1 MVDPALPTDVRA
13 HPPAET
19 NMTSTDHPPVAGTTG
34 SAIDY
39 NPFAP
44 DFYTSDPFGVYRRM
58 RDEAPVY
65 WSEQWGWYALTRFE
79 DVRAAALDADTFR
92 SFEGM
97 DIDDSR
103 LEQVPPGSIGSM
115 DNPRHDQVRSVVQP
129 YFLPRRIAALEDG
142 IRVVVRDLVA
152 TWRDRGSVG
161 TGSVDL
167 AQELAWP
174 MPFDVFFHLMGLP
187 SRHDQDPLARTRREQ
202 LEHWTHELKDRVPGT
217 PHLTPVA
224 RAATAG
230 VQQFFIELLEERRR
244 AARGDLVTRF
254 VQADIDGVPF
264 VDAQVTPMSEVSGLM
279 MILFLGGVESTA
291 GLTGTLFKLLA
302 ENPDQRALLQ
312 ADPSLIPAAVEEA
325 LRLITPLQLTART
338 TSRDVTLHGV
348 TIPAG
353 SRVVLVPGAANRDER
368 QFADPDRFDISRPR
382 SRHLGF
388 GEGVHGCLGAP
399 LARLEARV
407 ALEEALP
414 VLGDYDL
421 AGQPGFYP
429 SSPNMYVWKHLPVSF
444 RPAGRRPAHVESV
457 HHRTTTVTLATS
469 ELETR
474 TRVVAK
480 RQVAD
485 GVAALTL
492 RDLDGHPLPPWDAG
506 AHVDLILDDA
516 PTRQYSLCG
525 DPAGAAEYRLGIL
538 RDPDGRGSS
547 RYVHDRLQEGDTV
560 RVRGPRN
567 NFPLVASPRYLFV
580 AGGIGITPILP
591 MIRSAEEAGADW
603 RLVYGGRRRASMA
616 FLDELARYGDRVSVC
631 PQDETGLL
639 DLDTL
644 LGTPLP
650 DTLVYCCGP
659 EPLLAAVE
667 QRCAGWPPRSL
678 HVERFAPKALTAP
691 VRTEA
696 FEVVLQQSGLTLT
709 IPPDRSILSVVDEA
723 GVGVLSSCAEGTCG
737 TCETT
742 VLDGI
747 PDHRDSVLDETEKK
761 ANDCMMICVSR
772 SCTERLVLD
781 L

>member
-1 MVDPALPTDVRA
+1 MA
-13 HPPAET
+13 
-19 NMTSTDHPPVAGTTG
+19 STAT
-34 SAIDY
+34 AIDY

-44 DFYTSDPFGVYRRM
+44 DFYTSDPFGVYRWM

-65 WSEQWGWYALTRFE
+65 YSERWGWYALTRFE

-115 DNPRHDQVRSVVQP
+115 DNPRHDQVRQVVQP
-129 YFLPRRIAALEDG
+129 YFLPRRIAELEDG
-142 IRVVVRDLVA
+142 IRAVVRELVA
-152 TWRDRGSVG
+152 SWGDRGAG
-161 TGSVDL
+161 GRATVDI

-174 MPFDVFFHLMGLP
+174 MPFDVFFHLMGMP
-187 SRHDQDPLARTRREQ
+187 GRHEKDPVERARREQ

-230 VQQFFIELLEERRR
+230 VQQYFIDLLEDRRR
-244 AARGDLVTRF
+244 SAREDLVTKF
-254 VQADIDGVPF
+254 VQADIGGEPF
-264 VDAQVTPMSEVSGLM
+264 VDAQVTPASEVSGLM

-302 ENPDQRALLQ
+302 ENPGQRALLQ

-338 TSRDVTLHGV
+338 TSREVTLHGV

-353 SRVVLVPGAANRDER
+353 GRVVLVPGAANRDER
-368 QFADPDRFDISRPR
+368 QFADPDTFDLTRPR
-382 SRHLGF
+382 GRHLGF

-399 LARLEARV
+399 LARLEARI

-414 VLGDYDL
+414 VLGDYQP
-421 AGQPGFYP
+421 AGSPGFYP
-429 SSPNMYVWKHLPVSF
+429 SSPNMYVWKHLPVTF
-444 RPAGRRPAHVESV
+444 EPAGRRRSHVEAV
-457 HHRTTTVTLATS
+457 HHRTTTVTLATA
-469 ELETR
+469 EFEAEARVAEKR
-474 TRVVAK
+474 TA
-480 RQVAD
+480 AD
-485 GVAALTL
+485 GVVSLGL
-492 RDLDGHPLPPWDAG
+492 REIDGHPLPRWEPG
-506 AHVDLILDDA
+506 AHVDLVLDGV

-525 DPAGAAEYRLGIL
+525 DVADHHEYRLGVL
-538 RDPDGRGSS
+538 RDADGRGSS
-547 RYVHDRLQEGDTV
+547 LYVHDRLRVGDTV

-567 NFPLVASPRYLFV
+567 NFPLVDSPRYLFI

-591 MIRSAEEAGADW
+591 MLRAAEAAGAEW
-603 RLVYGGRRRASMA
+603 ELVYGGRRRASMA
-616 FLDELARYGDRVSVC
+616 FLDELAAYGDRVSIR

-639 DLDTL
+639 DLDAL
-644 LGTPLP
+644 LGTPRP

-667 QRCAGWPPRSL
+667 QRCAGWPARSL
-678 HVERFAPKALTAP
+678 HVERFSPRPQSEP
-691 VRTEA
+691 VRSEA
-696 FEVVLQQSGLTLT
+696 FEVVLAQSELTLSV
-709 IPPDRSILSVVDEA
+709 PPDRSILSVVEEA

-737 TCETT
+737 TCETA
-742 VLDGI
+742 VLDGE
-747 PDHRDSVLDETEKK
+747 PDHRDSVLSDEERQT
-761 ANDCMMICVSR
+761 NDCMLICVSR
-772 SCTERLVLD
+772 SCSGRLVLD

>member
-1 MVDPALPTDVRA
+1 
-13 HPPAET
+13 
-19 NMTSTDHPPVAGTTG
+19 MTTVQQTMEYD
-34 SAIDY
+34 
-39 NPFAP
+39 PFAP
-44 DFYTSDPFGVYRRM
+44 DFYPSDPFAVYRRM

-65 WSEQWGWYALTRFE
+65 YSERWNWYALTRFE
-79 DVRAAALDADTFR
+79 DVRAAALDADTFL

-129 YFLPRRIAALEDG
+129 YFLPRRIASLEEG
-142 IRVVVRDLVA
+142 IREVVRDLVA
-152 TWRDRGSVG
+152 SWRDRGTGARG
-161 TGSVDL
+161 TVDI

-174 MPFDVFFHLMGLP
+174 MPFDVFFHLMGMP
-187 SRHDQDPLARTRREQ
+187 SRHDRDPVQRARRDQ

-230 VQQFFIELLEERRR
+230 VQQFFIDLLEQRRR
-244 AARGDLVTRF
+244 EAREDLVTTF
-254 VQADIDGVPF
+254 VNADIDGEPF
-264 VDAQVTPMSEVSGLM
+264 VPDRVTTSSEVSGLM

-302 ENPDQRALLQ
+302 ENPGQRALLQ

-325 LRLITPLQLTART
+325 MRLITPLQLTART
-338 TSRDVTLHGV
+338 TSREVTLHGT

-353 SRVVLVPGAANRDER
+353 GRVVLVMGAANRDER
-368 QFADPDRFDISRPR
+368 QFPDPDAFDITRPR
-382 SRHLGF
+382 GRHLGF

-399 LARLEARV
+399 LARLEARI

-414 VLGDYDL
+414 VLGDYEL
-421 AGQPGFYP
+421 AGPPGFYP
-429 SSPNMYVWKHLPVSF
+429 SSPNMYVWKNLPITFGGS
-444 RPAGRRPAHVESV
+444 GRRRPHVEAV
-457 HHRTTTVTLATS
+457 QHRTTTVTLATR
-469 ELETR
+469 ELETEAL
-474 TRVVAK
+474 VAAMHEA
-480 RQVAD
+480 AD
-485 GVAALTL
+485 GVVTLALRAA
-492 RDLDGHPLPPWDAG
+492 GSSPLPPWEAG
-506 AHVDLILDDA
+506 AHVDLVLGEA

-525 DPAGAAEYRLGIL
+525 DPGDHSEYRLGVL
-538 RDPDGRGSS
+538 RDPGGRGSS
-547 RYVHDRLQEGDTV
+547 LHVHDRLAVGDTV
-560 RVRGPRN
+560 RLRGPRN

-580 AGGIGITPILP
+580 AGGIGITPILA
-591 MIRSAEEAGADW
+591 MIRTAEAAGAQW

-616 FLDELARYGDRVSVC
+616 FLDELAAYGDRVSIH

-639 DLDTL
+639 DLDAL
-644 LGTPLP
+644 LGRPEP

-667 QRCAGWPPRSL
+667 RRCGAWPRGSL
-678 HVERFAPKALTAP
+678 HVERFAPRPQSEP
-691 VRTEA
+691 VRAEA
-696 FEVVLQQSGLTLT
+696 FEVVLRQSERTLSV
-709 IPPDRSILSVVDEA
+709 PPDRSILAVVEEA

-737 TCETT
+737 TCETA
-742 VLDGI
+742 VLEGV
-747 PDHRDSVLDETEKK
+747 PDHRDSVLDDDERA

-772 SCTERLVLD
+772 ACTERLVLD

>member
-1 MVDPALPTDVRA
+1 M
-13 HPPAET
+13 
-19 NMTSTDHPPVAGTTG
+19 
-34 SAIDY
+34 DY
-39 NPFAP
+39 DPFAP
-44 DFYTSDPFGVYRRM
+44 DFYTSDPFAVYRWM

-65 WSEQWGWYALTRFE
+65 WSERWGWYALTRFE

-142 IRVVVRDLVA
+142 IRAVVRELVA
-152 TWRDRGSVG
+152 PWRDRGAVDRG
-161 TGSVDL
+161 MVDL

-187 SRHDQDPLARTRREQ
+187 SRHDDDPLARARREQ

-244 AARGDLVTRF
+244 VARDDLVTTF

-264 VDAQVTPMSEVSGLM
+264 VDAQVTPRSEVSGLM

-302 ENPDQRALLQ
+302 ENPDQRALLH
-312 ADPSLIPAAVEEA
+312 ADPSLVPAAVEEA
-325 LRLITPLQLTART
+325 MRLITPLQLTART
-338 TSRDVTLHGV
+338 TSREVTLHGV

-353 SRVVLVPGAANRDER
+353 GRVVLIPGAANRDER
-368 QFADPDRFDISRPR
+368 QFPDPDRFDITRPR
-382 SRHLGF
+382 GRHLGF

-414 VLGDYDL
+414 VLGDYEL
-421 AGQPGFYP
+421 AGPPGFYP
-429 SSPNMYVWKHLPVSF
+429 SSPNMYVWKHLPVRF
-444 RPAGRRPAHVESV
+444 GRGATDGHRPHVEAV
-457 HHRTTTVTLATS
+457 RHRTTTVTLSAA
-469 ELETR
+469 EFEAR
-474 TRVVAK
+474 ARVVAK
-480 RQVAD
+480 QTEAD
-485 GVAALTL
+485 GVVSLVL
-492 RDLDGHPLPPWDAG
+492 READGRPLPPWEPG
-506 AHVDLILDDA
+506 AHVDLVVDGA

-525 DPAGAAEYRLGIL
+525 DPGDHSAYRLGVL

-547 RYVHDRLQEGDTV
+547 LFVHDRLREGDTV

-567 NFPLVASPRYLFV
+567 NFPLVPSPRYLFI

-591 MIRSAEEAGADW
+591 MIRSAGSAGADW
-603 RLVYGGRRRASMA
+603 RLVFGGRRRASMA
-616 FLDELARYGDRVSVC
+616 FLDELAPHGDRVSVR

-639 DLDTL
+639 DLDAL
-644 LGTPLP
+644 LGTPQP

-667 QRCAGWPPRSL
+667 RSCAGWPPRSL

-691 VRTEA
+691 VRSAA
-696 FEVVLQQSGLTLT
+696 FEVVLRQSGLTLT
-709 IPPDRSILSVVDEA
+709 VPPERSVLSVVEEA

-737 TCETT
+737 TCETA
-742 VLDGI
+742 VLEGV
-747 PDHRDSVLDETEKK
+747 PDHRDSVLGEEERR
-761 ANDCMMICVSR
+761 AGDCMMICVSR
-772 SCTERLVLD
+772 ACSDRLVLD

>member
-1 MVDPALPTDVRA
+1 
-13 HPPAET
+13 
-19 NMTSTDHPPVAGTTG
+19 MTTATTT
-34 SAIDY
+34 AIDY
-39 NPFAP
+39 DPFAP
-44 DFYTSDPFGVYRRM
+44 DFYTADPFGVYRRM
-58 RDEAPVY
+58 RDEAPVHF
-65 WSEQWGWYALTRFE
+65 SERWGWYALTRFE

-115 DNPRHDQVRSVVQP
+115 DNPRHDQVRQVVQP
-129 YFLPRRIAALEDG
+129 YFLPRRIAGLEDG
-142 IRVVVRDLVA
+142 IRAVVRELVA
-152 TWRDRGSVG
+152 SWRDRGA
-161 TGSVDL
+161 VDL

-174 MPFDVFFHLMGLP
+174 MPFDVFFHLMGMP
-187 SRHDQDPLARTRREQ
+187 GRHEKDPVERARREQ

-230 VQQFFIELLEERRR
+230 VQQYFIDLLEDRRR
-244 AARGDLVTRF
+244 SARGDLVTRF

-264 VDAQVTPMSEVSGLM
+264 VDAAVTPTSEVSGLM

-302 ENPDQRALLQ
+302 ENPAQRALLQ
-312 ADPSLIPAAVEEA
+312 ADPSLIPVAVEEA

-338 TSRDVTLHGV
+338 TSREVTLHGV

-353 SRVVLVPGAANRDER
+353 GRVVLVPGAANRDER
-368 QFADPDRFDISRPR
+368 QFPDPDSFDITRPR
-382 SRHLGF
+382 GRHLGF

-399 LARLEARV
+399 LARLEARI

-414 VLGDYDL
+414 VLGDYQL
-421 AGQPGFYP
+421 AGPPGFYP
-429 SSPNMYVWKHLPVSF
+429 SSPNMYVWKHLPVTF
-444 RPAGRRPAHVESV
+444 EPAGRRRSHVEAV
-457 HHRTTTVTLATS
+457 QHRTTTVTVATS
-469 ELETR
+469 EVER
-474 TRVVAK
+474 RARVAGKREAGDGAVA
-480 RQVAD
+480 
-485 GVAALTL
+485 L
-492 RDLDGHPLPPWDAG
+492 RLHDVDGHPLPAWEPG
-506 AHVDLILDDA
+506 AHVDLILDEA

-525 DPAGAAEYRLGIL
+525 DPADRHEYRLGIL

-547 RYVHDRLQEGDTV
+547 LYVHDRLREGDTV

-591 MIRSAEEAGADW
+591 MIRTAEAAGADW

-616 FLDELARYGDRVSVC
+616 FLDELAPYGDRVSIH
-631 PQDETGLL
+631 PQDEMGLL
-639 DLDTL
+639 DLDSL
-644 LGTPLP
+644 LGTPQP

-667 QRCAGWPPRSL
+667 QNCRAWPPRAL
-678 HVERFAPKALTAP
+678 HVERFAPRPQTRP
-691 VRTEA
+691 VRSEA
-696 FEVVLQQSGLTLT
+696 FDVVLQQSELTLT
-709 IPPDRSILSVVDEA
+709 VPPDRSILSMVEEA

-737 TCETT
+737 TCETA
-742 VLDGI
+742 VLEGV
-747 PDHRDSVLDETEKK
+747 PDHRDSVLDETERR

-772 SCTERLVLD
+772 STTARLVLD